1 MMKKKESI
9 IDLFAARLEKGVRK
23 AQAGEGER
31 ERVRERAE
39 GEDIGIETDIERAL
53 EKEIPN
59 EYEKLEETGAE
70 FEKVKS
76 DLIEGLKGM
85 VEKAG
90 LAVEELLDVLAD
102 ILEDKEAR
110 KELET
115 AIVEKLEEI
124 EEEVEE

>member
-1 MMKKKESI
+1 MKKEKSI

>member
-1 MMKKKESI
+1 MMKKEKSI